1 MRPDRPQEVNPSRP
15 WQRWG
20 DELKEVLKLE
30 GWPVAVTYTFEP
42 PAAEARK
49 CRVCNA
55 LVAARDGATIDL
67 TKDNQQCGG
76 GNFQLGL
83 TPRPGGRASKPL
95 KDFLVGGEKLY
106 CSLAA
111 YQRSLT
117 LTPPPPLGLADHVIL
132 GPLPHAE
139 LKPDVVVFIVNAEQA
154 CRLVTLDTYDHGI
167 PPRIHMAGA
176 TCYQAITYAVV
187 SGELN
192 VSLMDYTSRRI
203 KGYKASDL
211 FVTAP
216 YHRLRGMVASV
227 PFCTAGTA
235 RMEVPAAFRRG
246 LEASGLTPE

>member
-1 MRPDRPQEVNPSRP
+1 MSVDRE
-15 WQRWG
+15 WQGWG
-20 DELKEVLKLE
+20 EELKKLLGLE

-42 PAAEARK
+42 PAAAARDQ

-55 LVAARDGATIDL
+55 LLAARDGKTLDL

-83 TPRPGGRASKPL
+83 TPRPVGRESQPL
-95 KDFLVGGEKLY
+95 KDFLVNGEKLY

-117 LTPPPPLGLADHVIL
+117 LTPAPPLGLADHVVL
-132 GPLPHAE
+132 APLAKAE

-154 CRLVTLDTYDHGI
+154 CRLVTLDTYDHGV

-187 SGELN
+187 TGELN
-192 VSLMDYTSRRI
+192 VSLMDYTSRHI
-203 KGYKASDL
+203 KAYEPSDL

-216 YHRLRGMVASV
+216 YHRLRGMVRSI
-227 PFCTAGTA
+227 PYCTAGTA
-235 RMEVPAAFRRG
+235 KMEVPESFRRQVRAG
-246 LEASGLTPE
+246 GGELE